1 MRSFRFLLPV
11 ALAFAIVFTTSC
23 EKEGGVLTPI
33 VTAPVLAA
41 DTMFNVSYGTDP
53 LQKMDIYLPKGRTA
67 SFTKVIILIHG
78 GSWSSGDKNDMLPF
92 VDSLK
97 RRMKD
102 YAVVNV
108 NYRLAT
114 LSGNNTFPTQENDIK
129 TAVEYLNSKRTEYN
143 ISPKFVMAGVSAGA
157 HLALLQAYK
166 YPSPIKIKAV
176 VDLFGPNDMT
186 AMYNNPAPMSPPAAI
201 AILMN
206 GTPTTNLTLY
216 QYSSPLLFVTTTTPP
231 TIVLHGGA
239 DQVVQPSQ
247 ATALRDKLTL
257 NGVPNRYVF
266 YPTEGHGW
274 YGANLADSFNKIQDF
289 LALYVQ

>member
-1 MRSFRFLLPV
+1 MRPFRFLPV
-11 ALAFAIVFTTSC
+11 IALAFVTIFITSC

-33 VTAPVLAA
+33 VTAPTLAA
-41 DTMFNVSYGTDP
+41 DTMFNVPYGTDP

-67 SFTKVIILIHG
+67 SFTKVLFLIHG
-78 GSWSSGDKNDMLPF
+78 GSWSSGDKSDMLQF

-102 YAVVNV
+102 YAIVNV

-114 LSGNNTFPTQENDIK
+114 FSGNNIFPTQENDIK
-129 TAVEYLNSKRTEYN
+129 AAVEYVNSKRSEYK

-166 YPSPIKIKAV
+166 YPSPVKIKAV
-176 VDLFGPNDMT
+176 VDMFGPSDMV
-186 AMYNNPAPMSPPAAI
+186 AMYNDPAPLSPPAGI

-206 GTPTTNLTLY
+206 GTPTTNLALY

-231 TIVLHGGA
+231 TIILHGGA
-239 DQVVQPSQ
+239 DPMVKPAQ
-247 ATALRDKLTL
+247 AIALRDKLTL
-257 NGVPNRYVF
+257 NGVANQYIF

>member
-1 MRSFRFLLPV
+1 MRPFRFLPV
-11 ALAFAIVFTTSC
+11 IALAFLAIFTASC

-41 DTMFNVSYGTDP
+41 DTMFNVAYGTDP

-67 SFTKVIILIHG
+67 SYTKVIILIHG
-78 GSWSSGDKNDMLPF
+78 GSWSSGDKADMLPF

-102 YAVVNV
+102 YAVVNL
-108 NYRLAT
+108 NYRLAS
-114 LSGNNTFPTQENDIK
+114 LSGNTFPTQENDVK
-129 TAVEYLNSKRTEYN
+129 TAVEYLNSKRSEYN

-176 VDLFGPNDMT
+176 VDLFGPNDML
-186 AMYNNPAPMSPPAAI
+186 AMYNDPAPMSPPAGI
-201 AILMN
+201 AILLN
-206 GTPTTNLTLY
+206 GTPTTNLSLY

-231 TIVLHGGA
+231 TIILHGGA
-239 DQVVQPSQ
+239 DQVVKPSQ

-257 NGVPNRYVF
+257 NGVANSYVF

-274 YGANLADSFNKIQDF
+274 YGANLTDSFNKIQDF